1 MGNQKQKW
9 TAEEEEA
16 LQVGVQRYGAGKWK
30 NILRDPELQPK
41 LISRSNIDLKDKWR
55 NLNVFPGQTA
65 NAKARATPKA
75 KPSPS
80 VVPVNA
86 TLSPS
91 PVTVITAAATPSPA
105 TTPAPVNAT
114 TVHNVSPVPQ
124 TTQFQTQTP
133 TRRPPQNDDDAKIP
147 PKYNSMIF
155 EALSTLKDTNGSD
168 LSAIVSF
175 IEQKHNLPQNPN
187 FRKTLG
193 SKLRRLVSQGK
204 LDKVQNGYK
213 LKDTAIETKP
223 ADDTKPP
230 APKEEMDP
238 PVSINTSAYDDAMRE
253 AAETVAIRIAEAEH
267 RSFLAA
273 AAVKEAERY
282 AKFDEENDAMLKFAE
297 ELLEKCKLGGNVR
310 FA

>member
-55 NLNVFPGQTA
+55 NLNVFPGQAST
-65 NAKARATPKA
+65 AKARATPKA
-75 KPSPS
+75 KPS
-80 VVPVNA
+80 VPVNA
-86 TLSPS
+86 TPSPS
-91 PVTVITAAATPSPA
+91 PVTVNAAATPSPA
-105 TTPAPVNAT
+105 TTPALVNAT

-124 TTQFQTQTP
+124 TTQFQTP
-133 TRRPPQNDDDAKIP
+133 TRRPLQNDDDAKIQ

-155 EALSTLKDTNGSD
+155 EALTTLKDTNGSD

-175 IEQKHNLPQNPN
+175 IEHKHDLPQNPN

-204 LDKVQNGYK
+204 LEKVQNGYK
-213 LKDTAIETKP
+213 IKDTLIGTKP
-223 ADDTKPP
+223 ADDTQPP

-238 PVSINTSAYDDAMRE
+238 PVPPKTSAYDDAMRE
-253 AAETVAIRIAEAEH
+253 AAETVAIRIADAEH
-267 RSFLAA
+267 KSFLAA
-273 AAVKEAERY
+273 AAVKEVERY

-297 ELLEKCKLGGNVR
+297 ELLEKCKFGGTVR

>member
-55 NLNVFPGQTA
+55 NLNVFPGQA
-65 NAKARATPKA
+65 SNAKGSRVTLKA
-75 KPSPS
+75 KPS
-80 VVPVNA
+80 VPVNA
-86 TLSPS
+86 TPS
-91 PVTVITAAATPSPA
+91 PVTVNASPATPSPSPA
-105 TTPAPVNAT
+105 TTPAPL
-114 TVHNVSPVPQ
+114 NVSPVPQ
-124 TTQFQTQTP
+124 TTQFQTP
-133 TRRPPQNDDDAKIP
+133 TRRPPQNDEDAKIP

-155 EALSTLKDTNGSD
+155 EALTTIKDTNGSD

-204 LDKVQNGYK
+204 LEKVQNGYK
-213 LKDTAIETKP
+213 IKDTSIGTKP
-223 ADDTKPP
+223 AEDTKPP

-238 PVSINTSAYDDAMRE
+238 PVSPNTLAYDEAMRE
-253 AAETVAIRIAEAEH
+253 AAETVAIRIADAEH
-267 RSFLAA
+267 KSFLAA